1 VYRERTGRAPGARGK
16 VTPLNRK
23 AASEV
28 DVEKKIRLDGILRE
42 SMRMALLGALGGYVF
57 LVLSSLS
64 GWVDPATFRGWN
76 LLVNN
81 FWGVTRAISAAL
93 FFYPAVG
100 FLVNLFAG
108 AMTYLFTTVLGLS
121 EERRRRVGVVVVG
134 VVCFAVLSLRVLSTW
149 IFTWPV
155 FSVDDVFKLILGA
168 GFIWAALK
176 WDKITAL
183 IARFAG
189 WALAGAAVLWT
200 AFCFIFPGMF
210 TTGKPGPPKPD
221 APNVVLFLSDA
232 LRADVTSLYGGQVPM
247 PNLERLAA
255 RGVTFTDCYSPSSWT
270 EPCVVALF
278 TGLAP
283 EVSGMDSF
291 SAIPSAIPYLSEQ
304 LSRGGYR
311 TWCMMA
317 NIILTPALGFSRGF
331 DFLRPLQRLFL
342 RSGLSAVHE
351 GLALQLHG
359 AGR

>member
-1 VYRERTGRAPGARGK
+1 
-16 VTPLNRK
+16 L
-23 AASEV
+23 
-28 DVEKKIRLDGILRE
+28 RL
-42 SMRMALLGALGGYVF
+42 ALLGALGGYVF
-57 LVLSSLS
+57 LVYSCLS
-64 GWVDPATFRGWN
+64 GWVDPDTFQGWN
-76 LLVNN
+76 PLVND
-81 FWGVTRAISAAL
+81 FWGGARVISAAL

-100 FLVNLFAG
+100 FVVNLFAG
-108 AMTYLFTTVLGLS
+108 ALTCLLTAALGLS

-134 VVCFAVLSLRVLSTW
+134 VVCFAVLSLRVISTW
-149 IFTWPV
+149 LFARAV
-155 FSVDDVFKLILGA
+155 FAVDDVFKLILGA
-168 GFIWAALK
+168 GFVWAALK